1 VLQDGP
7 HPTHRSHAL
16 DDPRNAR
23 KSAAYPVEKTG
34 SIGVDGSTLNLKDW
48 QFGHPDGSDGY
59 ETTNGTVTPDKDGKI
74 YGHTIQD
81 LHRRSHGKD
90 CKCPVAGAR
99 WRPKPAG
106 PPSPQ
111 SPSPGGNMSADITY
125 TEVLTAAQGA
135 LAQSD
140 QDTASIRTRKE
151 TAYAVADQM
160 VAAHVDPVVINAQ
173 MEYADRLSEAE
184 KSLAAAGES
193 AGSVAATAEK
203 YHGGMQEASDSAPGQ
218 IAERQFHEGS

>member
-1 VLQDGP
+1 
-7 HPTHRSHAL
+7 
-16 DDPRNAR
+16 
-23 KSAAYPVEKTG
+23 
-34 SIGVDGSTLNLKDW
+34 
-48 QFGHPDGSDGY
+48 
-59 ETTNGTVTPDKDGKI
+59 
-74 YGHTIQD
+74 
-81 LHRRSHGKD
+81 
-90 CKCPVAGAR
+90 
-99 WRPKPAG
+99 
-106 PPSPQ
+106 
-111 SPSPGGNMSADITY
+111 MSADITY